1 MRTTSFGMGAGR
13 CDATGGRR
21 PRRFASW
28 VLLASSA
35 LALPATLLHA
45 TEAGAQVPVDE
56 RVPETPANGD
66 GMDTHLF
73 RPAVDSKG
81 FFYVNGTDILGAN
94 SFNFGLILDWG
105 HRLMRTRDDATPV
118 GTDGEECTD
127 TDCTFDPQSGTGTGE
142 LIGDSFQGTLT
153 ASYGIANVAIVG
165 VSAPIIIMSGDRAY
179 QIGDDS
185 NGLYNSGQLE
195 AQKLSSLIPHVKVRL
210 LRVNEGIGVG
220 VAFVGQVGFPI
231 ADSPRDLGGD
241 PGFWYWPRLAVEK
254 RFGED
259 QGFRLALDAGY
270 RGHTGD
276 NPRFGL
282 DTDGQA
288 QLKEGELTYGDLVTY
303 GLGASYRVSPKLD
316 LVVESYGSYLTS
328 SNTDSG
334 QKLSNEFLGG
344 IKLFVERNSYL
355 MLAGGSRAFS
365 TGFEAADARAV
376 VGFVF
381 EPSIG
386 DRDGDGIMDDQDAC
400 PDDPEDKD
408 GFEDSDGCPEPDN
421 DEDGILDVD
430 DRCPNVAEDKDGD
443 EDRDGC
449 PEGDKIKDRD
459 GDGIPDSEDKC
470 PDVPEDKDGFE
481 DSDGCP
487 EKDNDKDGIP
497 DSQDGCPDQA
507 EDKDNFEDEDGCPE
521 PDNDRDQI
529 PDVEDK
535 CPLEPETYNGTQD
548 DDGCPDKGRVVIEGD
563 DIVILDKIN
572 FATGSAEILPGSL
585 PVVEAVASTLKG
597 HPEFLALEIAGHADE
612 RGDDDSNLKLTAAR
626 AASVREALES
636 RGIESKRLVS
646 QGYGEYCP
654 LEVGYSP
661 KAWDKNRRVEFKVVK
676 TDDGMTNVAR
686 GCEAARNK
694 GVYPPRVE

>member
-1 MRTTSFGMGAGR
+1 LLLL
-13 CDATGGRR
+13 ATG
-21 PRRFASW
+21 
-28 VLLASSA
+28 A
-35 LALPATLLHA
+35 LAFPGALLQT
-45 TEAGAQVPVDE
+45 TEAHAQTLPDVDD
-56 RVPETPANGD
+56 RVPETPSNGD

-81 FFYVNGTDILGAN
+81 FFYVNGTDLLEAN
-94 SFNFGLILDWG
+94 SVNFGLILDWG
-105 HRLMRTRDDATPV
+105 HKLMRTKDDSTPV
-118 GTDGEECTD
+118 GTNGEECTD
-127 TDCTFDPQSGTGTGE
+127 TDCTFDPQSGTGTSA
-142 LIGDSFQGTLT
+142 LIQDSFQGTLT

-165 VSAPIIIMSGDRAY
+165 LSAPIIIMSGDRAY
-179 QIGDDS
+179 QIGD
-185 NGLYNSGQLE
+185 NEKGLYNSGQLE

-210 LRVNEGIGVG
+210 LRVNEGIGLG

-241 PGFWYWPRLAVEK
+241 PGFWYWPRVALEK
-254 RFGED
+254 RFGENSD
-259 QGFRLALDAGY
+259 FRLALDVGY

-276 NPRFGL
+276 NPRFGV
-282 DTDGQA
+282 DTNNQV
-288 QLKEGELTYGDLVTY
+288 QLEEGELTYGDLVTY

-328 SNTDSG
+328 SNTAGG

-344 IKLFVERNSYL
+344 LKLFVERNSYL

-365 TGFEAADARAV
+365 TGFEAADARVV
-376 VGFVF
+376 VGFMF

-443 EDRDGC
+443 EDSDGC

-481 DSDGCP
+481 DQDGCP

-497 DSQDGCPDQA
+497 DTQDGCPDVA
-507 EDKDNFEDEDGCPE
+507 EDKDNFEDDDGCPE

-535 CPLEPETYNGTQD
+535 CPLEPETYNGKD
-548 DDGCPDKGRVVIEGD
+548 DEDGCPDKGRVVIEGD

-585 PVVEAVASTLKG
+585 PIVEAVASTLKG
-597 HPEFLALEIAGHADE
+597 HPEFLVLEIAGHADE
-612 RGDDDSNLKLTAAR
+612 RGDDDSNLKLTQAR

-636 RGIESKRLVS
+636 RGIEGQRLVS

-676 TDDGMTNVAR
+676 TEDGQTNVQR
-686 GCEAARNK
+686 GCEIARNK
-694 GVYPPRVE
+694 GVFPPRVP